1 MKLFEFEAKN
11 ILRKYCIA
19 TPRSNVASSSDEAEL
34 VAKEIGKPV
43 VLKSQ
48 VLVSGRGKS
57 GGIISANNPTEAK
70 KVASKLI
77 GNKVKGAVVGSV
89 LVEEKI
95 DITEE
100 FYASVAIDRQA
111 KKYVVLAS
119 TSGGIDIEEIAMTSP
134 DKIARYQ
141 VDPLTG
147 FSKRTA
153 EAMLAQFSDIDK
165 DDATRFGA
173 IIYTLYDI
181 AMDYDAELV
190 EINPLVRTASGGF
203 TACDARII
211 VDDNALFRHPE
222 FEHRNFLSGEETAME
237 VKARKQKLAY
247 VDLDGDIGIIGNGA
261 GLVMATLDLVHLF
274 GGKPANFLDIG
285 GGAQAEAI
293 KTAVTLVM
301 SKPQVKA
308 VLINILGGVTRCD
321 IVARGVIEALNE
333 STEKKTIAI
342 RMIGTNEEEGCQM
355 LHQAGVYTYSNMEE
369 AIREVLRL

>member
-1 MKLFEFEAKN
+1 
-11 ILRKYCIA
+11 
-19 TPRSNVASSSDEAEL
+19 
-34 VAKEIGKPV
+34 
-43 VLKSQ
+43 
-48 VLVSGRGKS
+48 
-57 GGIISANNPTEAK
+57 
-70 KVASKLI
+70 
-77 GNKVKGAVVGSV
+77 
-89 LVEEKI
+89 
-95 DITEE
+95 
-100 FYASVAIDRQA
+100 
-111 KKYVVLAS
+111 
-119 TSGGIDIEEIAMTSP
+119 
-134 DKIARYQ
+134 
-141 VDPLTG
+141 
-147 FSKRTA
+147 
-153 EAMLAQFSDIDK
+153 
-165 DDATRFGA
+165 
-173 IIYTLYDI
+173 
-181 AMDYDAELV
+181 
-190 EINPLVRTASGGF
+190 
-203 TACDARII
+203 

-285 GGAQAEAI
+285 GGAQTEAI

-342 RMIGTNEEEGCQM
+342 RMIGTNEEEGRQM
-355 LHQAGVYTYSNMEE
+355 LRQAGVYTYSNMEE